1 MAARPTLRTVPA
13 DRRSQMD
20 AIRRREDDAL
30 ITASKAEADLKAA
43 ETRLAQLVESQQG
56 RITKAQ
62 SQLGAAYREVVEAFG
77 SQSRAAEYLDITPS
91 QLRSVLAAAPDLP
104 DRDESQTSTAEESGE
119 AS

>member
-13 DRRSQMD
+13 DRRSQME

-43 ETRLAQLVESQQG
+43 EARLAQLVDSQHG
-56 RITKAQ
+56 RITEAQ
-62 SQLGAAYREVVEAFG
+62 SQVGAAYREVVEAFG
-77 SQSRAAEYLDITPS
+77 SQSRAAEYLDIPPS

-104 DRDESQTSTAEESGE
+104 EKVEPQTSSAEKSGE
-119 AS
+119 AP